1 MTKPGKQSVSLAEL
15 ISSCCSCVTPKMKQK
30 ESSSREE
37 GRWENRSQ
45 IHGAYAIKLYLIL
58 TPFDNKLTICRWQ
71 KDEVAGMQGKA
82 RRPDGIKT
90 VVKVEKGGR
99 VHIGQESRARS
110 VEGRGRRDLGPE
122 IWDERK
128 MTENGNRVLEGV
140 HAGCRSLRSPIVV
153 CRFHPFEQ

>member
-58 TPFDNKLTICRWQ
+58 TPF
-71 KDEVAGMQGKA
+71 
-82 RRPDGIKT
+82 
-90 VVKVEKGGR
+90 
-99 VHIGQESRARS
+99 
-110 VEGRGRRDLGPE
+110 E
-122 IWDERK
+122 I
-128 MTENGNRVLEGV
+128 
-140 HAGCRSLRSPIVV
+140 S
-153 CRFHPFEQ
+153 